1 MRTGIA
7 IVLAAGLIG
16 SLAACSSPAEDPTSP
31 PASGDCAVTTSGAV
45 SDAIDVSGDFGSKPT
60 VKIDT
65 PITSTKTERSVV
77 IEGDAK
83 NGVAEEGQQVAL
95 NFVIIN
101 GTNGEELSAPDFTDA
116 GSTTFTIDESQFLVG
131 LVKTLRCSEVGS
143 RVVGVIPPV
152 DSWGD
157 TGSTELGVDPAD
169 SIVFVADIVSVV
181 PSRATGE
188 DQPVEEGFPTVKLAD
203 DGTPTV
209 TIPEGKA
216 PTELK
221 LTVLKKGDGAE
232 VKKGA
237 SVTVQYQGTNW
248 DTKEIFDQ
256 SWGRGAATFTTDGV
270 VEGFSKALVGQTV
283 GSQVLVVIPPA
294 LGYGEAGSSD
304 NALAGQTLVFVI
316 DILSVA

>member
-7 IVLAAGLIG
+7 ILLAAGLIG
-16 SLAACSSPAEDPTSP
+16 SLAACSSPAEK
-31 PASGDCAVTTSGAV
+31 PADTASSDCAVAAPGSV
-45 SDAIDVSGDFGSKPT
+45 SDAIDVSGDFGTKPT

-83 NGVAEEGQQVAL
+83 DGVAEEGQQVAL
-95 NFVIIN
+95 NFVILN
-101 GTNGEELSAPDFTDA
+101 GTSGEELSAPDFTKA

-152 DSWGD
+152 DSWGE

-188 DQPVEEGFPTVKLAD
+188 DQPVEEGFPTVKLAE

-209 TIPEGKA
+209 TIPDEKA

-232 VKKGA
+232 VKDGA

-283 GSQVLVVIPPA
+283 GSQVLVIIPPA

-304 NALAGQTLVFVI
+304 NELAGQTLVFVI
-316 DILSVA
+316 DILSAA

>member
-7 IVLAAGLIG
+7 ILLAAGLIG
-16 SLAACSSPAEDPTSP
+16 SLAACSSPAEEPTSQ
-31 PASGDCAVTTSGAV
+31 ASGDCAVTKSGAV

-65 PITSTKTERSVV
+65 PITTKTTERSVV

-83 NGVAEEGQQVAL
+83 GGVAEEGQQVAL
-95 NFVIIN
+95 NFLILN
-101 GTNGEELSAPDFTDA
+101 GTSGEELSAPEFTKA

-143 RVVGVIPPV
+143 RVVGVIPPA

-188 DQPVEEGFPTVKLAD
+188 DQPVEEGFPTVTLAD

-209 TIPEGKA
+209 TIPDGKA

-232 VKKGA
+232 VKDGA